1 MEFYMAYADYEDL
14 IKLTEDLLS
23 EMVFKLTGGYTIKFN
38 PNGPGTKE
46 EIEIDFKPP
55 FRRIKMMD
63 YL

>member
-1 MEFYMAYADYEDL
+1 MAYADYEDL
-14 IKLTEDLLS
+14 MVLTEEMLS
-23 EMVFKLTGGYTIKFN
+23 QLVFKLNNGSYIIKFH